1 MLCFVCVT
9 SDMTSEDQDKTDRI
23 QQLEKRIEELENKQQ
38 LSKFSRRGLL
48 AGVAGVAGLGAM
60 SGSGAAASGQV
71 GTANNRVDVFADTV
85 DTNNLTGVSTGGGI
99 FTQAQ
104 GNPFTANSATSL
116 SIDLSALSGNLSESR
131 PIEVIGKYRP
141 ASEPGDGDLTLSA
154 SSGIEDVTNYDRTS
168 DSTPFVIVDS
178 MDLADRAYGFHL
190 RFGEQSFDRF
200 CVHSLQT
207 IRQPPRLAQIDEF
220 ANLGVNLS
228 PLPTITVNAPTSG
241 DFTAFV
247 RSITR

>member
-1 MLCFVCVT
+1 M
-9 SDMTSEDQDKTDRI
+9 SDTETDNTDEPTKAELHDRV
-23 QQLEKRIEELENKQQ
+23 QQLESTVEKLMP
-38 LSKFSRRGLL
+38 SRRDALKLGAAGL
-48 AGVAGVAGLGAM
+48 AGAAGLSAT
-60 SGSGAAASGQV
+60 SQSAEASTGSAGQI
-71 GTANNRVDVFADTV
+71 GDPNNRPDLFADEI
-85 DTNNLTGVSTGGGI
+85 DANQLTGVTTGGGV

-116 SIDLSALSGNLSESR
+116 SIDLSALSGTLSESR

-141 ASEPGDGDLTLSA
+141 ASEPGNGNLTLSA
-154 SSGIEDVTNYDRTS
+154 SSGIAAIITYDRAAGS
-168 DSTPFVIVDS
+168 SPFVIVQS